1 MRAKPTLLCCR
12 GLLLPARLQAL
23 LKVERQV
30 VGWFEIDPAHRQDFA
45 PDRFPVFLLQ
55 DEHGYIYG
63 FPGDQHG
70 FKFGKYHHLRQV
82 STADDVQRSVT
93 PEDEE
98 TLRGYLRRYFPRELP
113 GCRPGG
119 PRRCVCPAQQHMCS
133 QWLAATAARQRHSGL
148 M

>member
-98 TLRGYLRRYFPRELP
+98 TLRMYLRRYFPRELP
-113 GCRPGG
+113 GTSLR
-119 PRRCVCPAQQHMCS
+119 QQAPTLHLVGSAAHM
-133 QWLAATAARQRHSGL
+133 Q
-148 M
+148 